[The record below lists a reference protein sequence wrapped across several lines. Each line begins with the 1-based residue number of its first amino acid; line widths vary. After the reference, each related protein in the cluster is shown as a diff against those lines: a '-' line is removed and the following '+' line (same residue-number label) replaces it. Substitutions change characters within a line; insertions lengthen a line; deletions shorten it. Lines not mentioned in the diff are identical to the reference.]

1 MQDLSSLCH
10 SLFSIKLY
18 HVLSSCHPDT
28 KFSLSA
34 SNHLH
39 CLSPDDLCVLCIY
52 FAAGFPELNKELML
66 YQMTNLWELRYFQTD
81 F

>member
-1 MQDLSSLCH
+1 MQDLSPLCH
-10 SLFSIKLY
+10 SLLSIKLY
-18 HVLSSCHPDT
+18 HILSSCHPDT

-39 CLSPDDLCVLCIY
+39 CLSADDLRVFRIY
-52 FAAGFPELNKELML
+52 FAAESPELNKVLMT
-66 YQMTNLWELRYFQTD
+66 YQMTNLWELQYFQTD